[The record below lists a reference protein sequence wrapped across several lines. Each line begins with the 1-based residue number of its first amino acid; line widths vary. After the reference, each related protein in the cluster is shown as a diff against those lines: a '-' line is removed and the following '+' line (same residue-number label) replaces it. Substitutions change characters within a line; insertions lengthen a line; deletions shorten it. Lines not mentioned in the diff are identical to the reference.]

1 MDTAILFLTCVVILG
16 VMTIQGHLS
25 RVDRRAARVERKL
38 DAVIR
43 HLGIHEEVPGRD
55 EILALVRRG
64 KRVQAIKLYR
74 ETTGADLVEAKQ
86 AVDRLA

>member
-16 VMTIQGHLS
+16 VVTIRNHLS
-25 RVDRRAARVERKL
+25 RADRRAARIERGL
-38 DAVIR
+38 DAVMG
-43 HLGIHEEVPGRD
+43 HLGLHEEIPERD

-64 KRVQAIKLYR
+64 KKIQAIKLYR

-86 AVDRLA
+86 AVDRLS

>member
-43 HLGIHEEVPGRD
+43 HLDIHEEVPGRD